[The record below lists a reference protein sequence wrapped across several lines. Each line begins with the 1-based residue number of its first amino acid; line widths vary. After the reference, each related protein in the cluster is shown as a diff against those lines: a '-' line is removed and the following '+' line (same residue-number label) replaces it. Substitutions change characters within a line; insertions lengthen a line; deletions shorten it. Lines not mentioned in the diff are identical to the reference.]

1 MLRPTLDPG
10 RDYRLSMALKF
21 NLLNQDGDPVTQDD
35 YLDKS
40 LIMFFYPKAMT
51 PGCTTES
58 CDFRDNH
65 QQFLDAGYNIVGV
78 SPDPPSLNA
87 KFRDKEGLTFDL
99 LSDENHE
106 LAEEYGAWGEKNS
119 YGKKTVGLIRSTFVF
134 DTEGDLVEEYRN
146 IKATGHVARL
156 AEELLGT

>member
-1 MLRPTLDPG
+1 MLRPTLDRR
-10 RDYRLSMALKF
+10 RDYRLNMALKF
-21 NLLNQDGDPVTQDD
+21 NLLNHDGDPVTQDD

-87 KFRDKEGLTFDL
+87 KFREKEGLTFDL
-99 LSDENHE
+99 LSDEDHE
-106 LAEEYGAWGEKNS
+106 LAERYGAWGEKNS
-119 YGKKTVGLIRSTFVF
+119 YGKKSVGLIRSTFVF
-134 DTEGDLVEEYRN
+134 DPQGELVEEYRN